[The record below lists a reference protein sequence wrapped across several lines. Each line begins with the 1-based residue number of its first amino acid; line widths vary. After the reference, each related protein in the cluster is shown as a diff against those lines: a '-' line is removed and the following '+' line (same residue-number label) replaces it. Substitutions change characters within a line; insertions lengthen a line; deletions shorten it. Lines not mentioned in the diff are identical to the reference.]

1 MQDIII
7 HLPFPPTVNTYYTKR
22 KALSARGRKYKQA
35 VSLSVHEQGMALLLE
50 ERLNLA
56 IIMYMPDKRVRDLSN
71 YLKALEDSLTD
82 AGVWLDDEQIDQST
96 QYRGCV
102 ISKGKV
108 VIRISEAAPV
118 LPIDFDISNI

>member
-22 KALSARGRKYKQA
+22 KALSARGKKYKQA

-56 IIMYMPDKRVRDLSN
+56 IIFYMPDKRVRDLDN
-71 YLKALEDSLTD
+71 YLKALQDSLTE
-82 AGVWLDDEQIDQST
+82 AGVWLDDEQIDQSS
-96 QYRGCV
+96 QYRGAV
-102 ISKGKV
+102 LSKGKV
-108 VIRISEAAPV
+108 VLRISEAAPV
-118 LPIDFDISNI
+118 LPIGFDISTI

>member
-7 HLPFPPTVNTYYTKR
+7 HLPFPPTVNTYYTKK

-56 IIMYMPDKRVRDLSN
+56 IIFYMPDKRTRDLSN
-71 YLKALEDSLTD
+71 YLKALEDSLTE
-82 AGVWLDDEQIDQST
+82 AGVWVDDEQIDQST
-96 QYRGCV
+96 QYRGAV
-102 ISKGKV
+102 LSKGKV
-108 VIRISEAAPV
+108 VLRISEAAPV
-118 LPIDFDISNI
+118 LPIGFDISTI

>member
-22 KALSARGRKYKQA
+22 KALSARGKKYKQA

-56 IIMYMPDKRVRDLSN
+56 IIFYMPDKRVRDLDN
-71 YLKALEDSLTD
+71 YLKALQDSLTE
-82 AGVWLDDEQIDQST
+82 AGVWLDDEQIDQSS
-96 QYRGCV
+96 QYRGAV
-102 ISKGKV
+102 LSKGKV

-118 LPIDFDISNI
+118 LPIGFDISTI

>member
-7 HLPFPPTVNTYYTKR
+7 HLPFPPTINTYYTKR

-56 IIMYMPDKRVRDLSN
+56 IIFYMPDKRVRDLSN

-82 AGVWLDDEQIDQST
+82 AGVWIDDEQIDQST

-102 ISKGKV
+102 LSKGKV

-118 LPIDFDISNI
+118 LPIDFDISKI